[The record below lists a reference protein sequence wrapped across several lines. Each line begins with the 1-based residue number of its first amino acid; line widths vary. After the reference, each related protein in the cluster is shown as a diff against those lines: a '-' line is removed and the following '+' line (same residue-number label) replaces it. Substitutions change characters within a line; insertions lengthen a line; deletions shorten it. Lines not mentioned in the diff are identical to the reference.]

1 MDLGN
6 APSLGHNE
14 PPLDAEPIKDRL
26 TEDHADLLKRR
37 QELVDAQE
45 RVPACD
51 TPEAAAKI
59 GDYIKQLS
67 SCMKDAD
74 GRRVKEKEPYLEG
87 GRRVDGFFKDVKE
100 SLEKIK
106 AKCGKALTEYQKEVA
121 RQERIALAAKAEADA
136 KAAKEAEEEAARKLE
151 VATADAHLEEAVEA
165 EETAI
170 EAADE
175 AAKSQKAA
183 DQSAADLS
191 RTRSTNGGSVSS
203 LHTIWTFRDLDR
215 ETIDLEALR
224 PYLTK
229 ADIEKAL
236 RAYIKTGARE
246 IKGAVIFE
254 DQVSRVR

>member
-1 MDLGN
+1 MDIGQT
-6 APSLGHNE
+6 PSLGHNE

-26 TEDHADLLKRR
+26 TEDHADLLSRR
-37 QELVDAQE
+37 QELVDAEE
-45 RVPACD
+45 RVPPCD
-51 TPEAAAKI
+51 GPETAAKI

-67 SCMKDAD
+67 SCMKDSD

-100 SLEKIK
+100 SLDAIK
-106 AKCGKALTEYQKEVA
+106 KRCGSALTVYQKEVA

-136 KAAKEAEEEAARKLE
+136 KAAKEAEEAAQEALDR
-151 VATADAHLEEAVEA
+151 ATADAHLEEAVEK

-175 AAKSQKAA
+175 AAQSAKAA
-183 DQSAADLS
+183 EQSAADLS

-215 ETIDLEALR
+215 DAIDLEALR
-224 PYLTK
+224 PYFTE